1 MSRRTIGIDVSGS
14 SIKAVELVYSRM
26 GAEVT
31 SFFNGKLKDEEVPEE
46 FTNVLR
52 SKVTRGTRVVS
63 AIPAGQVILRSAVV
77 PFRDEK
83 RIRQI
88 VKFEAERYLP
98 FPAEEAVV
106 DFYIVGPEK
115 QGGCRIMLVTVRRA
129 FLEKHVSFLKGL
141 GVEPG
146 VVDVDSIALLNL
158 LGDERG
164 TVAIVDLGAE
174 VGSIGI
180 VSQCLPFYLRT
191 IPVSGDSLTK
201 VLADGEGISWEEAE
215 ERKINGEIGSAALE
229 EAMDSIVN
237 ELKYTI
243 GAFSLQEPNAGIE
256 KILLSGGGAKL
267 ENLPEFLKERL
278 GIDAAHIDPLKELR
292 HKLSEDLVSQVQG
305 CGDVAVGLALR
316 GVKGKAEKVSLNFKG
331 GGLGRAA
338 RGKDFVTMAVLIS
351 AAVLLGISTVFLR
364 LHWGRSH
371 LCGLEREIRTIF
383 AETFPGEKERARS
396 SLEMIS
402 LLRQRVDDGRSRLNA
417 AGELGTG
424 SMLDMLRELMVSIPD
439 SVSVDITDI
448 RLDGNSIRI
457 EGKADSFKTV
467 EKLLQNLSASG
478 CFEDVRVKQADS
490 LHGRVTFRVDIVK

>member
-14 SIKAVELVYSRM
+14 SIKAVEIVYSRM
-26 GAEVT
+26 GAEVA
-31 SFFNGKLKDEEVPEE
+31 SFFSEKLKDEEVSAE
-46 FTNVLR
+46 FANVLR
-52 SKVTRGTRVVS
+52 SKVARGARVVS

-83 RIRQI
+83 KIRQI
-88 VKFEAERYLP
+88 VRFEAERYLP

-106 DFYIVGPEK
+106 DFYVVGPEK

-129 FLEKHVSFLKGL
+129 FLEKHMSFLKGL
-141 GVEPG
+141 DAEPR

-164 TVAIVDLGAE
+164 TVAIVDLGAK
-174 VGSIGI
+174 VSSVSIISRG
-180 VSQCLPFYLRT
+180 VPFYLRT
-191 IPVSGDSLTK
+191 IPVSGDSFTK
-201 VLADGEGISWEEAE
+201 ALAEGEGISWEEAE
-215 ERKINGEIGSAALE
+215 ERKINGEIGSRALG

-243 GAFSLQEPNAGIE
+243 GAFSLQEPDAGIE

-267 ENLPEFLKERL
+267 GNLSEFLKERL
-278 GIDAAHIDPLKELR
+278 GIDAAHIDLLGELR
-292 HKLSEDLVSQVQG
+292 HKPDEDLVSRVQG

-316 GVKGKAEKVSLNFKG
+316 GVKGKVKKVSLNFREG
-331 GGLGRAA
+331 LLGRAE

-351 AAVLLGISTVFLR
+351 VVVLLGISAVFLR
-364 LHWGRSH
+364 LHWRRSH
-371 LCGLEREIRTIF
+371 LFGLEREIKTIF
-383 AETFPGEKERARS
+383 AETFPMEKERARS

-402 LLRQRVDDGRSRLNA
+402 LLRQRVEDGRSRLSA

-448 RLDGNSIRI
+448 WLDGDSIKLEGETNSF
-457 EGKADSFKTV
+457 ETV
-467 EKLLQNLSASG
+467 EKLLQGLSASG
-478 CFEDVRVKQADS
+478 CFGDVRVKQADS
-490 LHGRVTFRVDIVK
+490 LQGRVKFRVDIVK

>member
-14 SIKAVELVYSRM
+14 SIKAAEIVYSRM
-26 GAEVT
+26 GAEAA
-31 SFFNGKLKDEEVPEE
+31 SFFSEKLKDGEVSAE

-52 SKVTRGTRVVS
+52 SKVTRGTMVVS

-83 RIRQI
+83 RIREI

-106 DFYIVGPEK
+106 DFYIVGYEK
-115 QGGCRIMLVTVRRA
+115 QVGCRIMLATVRRA
-129 FLEKHVSFLKGL
+129 FLEKHISFLKGL
-141 GVEPG
+141 EAEPG

-158 LGDERG
+158 LGDEHG
-164 TVAIVDLGAE
+164 TAAIVDLGAE
-174 VGSIGI
+174 VGSVSI
-180 VSQCLPFYLRT
+180 VSRGIPFYLRT
-191 IPVSGDSLTK
+191 IPVGGDSLTK
-201 VLADGEGISWEEAE
+201 ALADGEGISWEEAE
-215 ERKINGEIGSAALE
+215 ERKINGEIKSPAFG
-229 EAMDSIVN
+229 EAMDSIAN

-243 GAFSLQEPNAGIE
+243 GAFSLQEPDAGIE

-278 GIDAAHIDPLKELR
+278 GIDAAHIDPLEELR
-292 HKLSEDLVSQVQG
+292 HKPDEDLISRVQG

-316 GVKGKAEKVSLNFKG
+316 GVKGKAEKVSLNFKEG
-331 GGLGRAA
+331 LLGRSA
-338 RGKDFVTMAVLIS
+338 RRKDFVTMAVLIS
-351 AAVLLGISTVFLR
+351 VVVLLGISAVFLR
-364 LHWGRSH
+364 LHWKRSH
-371 LCGLEREIRTIF
+371 LSGLEREIKTIF
-383 AETFPGEKERARS
+383 AETFPMEKGRARS

-402 LLRQRVDDGRSRLNA
+402 LLRQRVEEGRSRLSA

-448 RLDGNSIRI
+448 WLDGDSIKL
-457 EGKADSFKTV
+457 EGETDSFETV
-467 EKLLQNLSASG
+467 EKLLQGLSASG
-478 CFEDVRVKQADS
+478 CFGDVRVKQADS
-490 LHGRVTFRVDIVK
+490 LHGRVKFRVDIVK